1 MKAVKI
7 IIAAALM
14 FTLVF
19 AMCLP
24 AAATETE
31 SETETSSSVSE
42 EVSSEPASSDT
53 ESSDESSDQ
62 SSDESDAESEENY
75 LPSWWNPDWDDQ
87 IDAFPH
93 HWNASGEY
101 RDNLYNES
109 IKYTFSDGT
118 LTVSGKGMLN
128 FANMKIIS
136 DKISM
141 KKVKKLVI
149 KKGITSIEDYA
160 CSGRYFN
167 FSNLKTV
174 VIPSGVKGT
183 GEGTFCRNAA
193 LTKVDFPDTL
203 QSIDSWAFE
212 ECTSLEV
219 INLPKSVKSIADR
232 AFADCTR
239 LRDFTVNGASVSVD
253 ETAFSGCK
261 GISDIT
267 VKSTNQ
273 VKYFPRKYITTVTL
287 IDGATTIGKSA
298 FSSCSSLE
306 EVAIPDTVTAIK
318 ANAFKGC
325 KLIKWLTIPKE
336 VETIADSAFSGC
348 ESLTL
353 MVYNKSVAHEY
364 AKKNEIKFKVID
376 PPDTSSAKPIIGNL
390 TNRGDGDKITPS
402 KAPEKKS
409 EPIEFGDI
417 LIWMFAGA
425 AIIAVGVISVIFFV
439 SKKRA
444 NAAELYD
451 EEEYEDDGEEREDE
465 EYADDQ
471 QYADDEYESN
481 IIDGNPVCYVDSADA
496 NPVESDQTDTAYAD
510 ANPIN
515 PADGEITE

>member
-425 AIIAVGVISVIFFV
+425 AIIAVGVKSVIFFV

>member
-1 MKAVKI
+1 MKSVKI

-31 SETETSSSVSE
+31 SGTETSSSVSE

-53 ESSDESSDQ
+53 ESSDESSD
-62 SSDESDAESEENY
+62 ESDAESEEIY
-75 LPSWWNPDWDDQ
+75 LPSWWNPDWDGQ

-128 FANMKIIS
+128 FVNMKIIS

-174 VIPSGVKGT
+174 VIPSGVKST
-183 GEGTFCRNAA
+183 GEGAFCRNAA

-219 INLPKSVKSIADR
+219 INLPKSVKYIADR

-239 LRDFTVNGASVSVD
+239 LRDFTVNGASVLVD

-273 VKYFPRKYITTVTL
+273 VKYFPRKYITSVTL

-444 NAAELYD
+444 NAADFYA

-465 EYADDQ
+465 EYADD
-471 QYADDEYESN
+471 EYED
-481 IIDGNPVCYVDSADA
+481 DGDQYERDQIDA
-496 NPVESDQTDTAYAD
+496 NPADFAEPQQAAESDGAD
-510 ANPIN
+510 AKPVEGEQ
-515 PADGEITE
+515 ADGEITE

>member
-174 VIPSGVKGT
+174 VIPSGVKST

-444 NAAELYD
+444 NAAEFYD

-481 IIDGNPVCYVDSADA
+481 IIDGNPVYYVDSADA
-496 NPVESDQTDTAYAD
+496 KPVEGEQ
-510 ANPIN
+510 
-515 PADGEITE
+515 ADGEITE

>member
-31 SETETSSSVSE
+31 AGTETSSSVSE

-93 HWNASGEY
+93 HWNASGENW
-101 RDNLYNES
+101 DNLYNES

-128 FANMKIIS
+128 FVNMKIIS

-174 VIPSGVKGT
+174 VIPSGVKST

-219 INLPKSVKSIADR
+219 INLPKSVKYIADR

-273 VKYFPRKYITTVTL
+273 VKYFPRKYITSVTL

-306 EVAIPDTVTAIK
+306 EVTIPDTVTAIK

-417 LIWMFAGA
+417 LIWVFAGA

-444 NAAELYD
+444 NAADFYA

-465 EYADDQ
+465 EYADD
-471 QYADDEYESN
+471 EYEDDGDQYERDQ
-481 IIDGNPVCYVDSADA
+481 IDANPADFAEPQQAAESDGADA
-496 NPVESDQTDTAYAD
+496 NPVEGEQ
-510 ANPIN
+510 
-515 PADGEITE
+515 ADGEITE

>member
-53 ESSDESSDQ
+53 ESSDESSD
-62 SSDESDAESEENY
+62 ESEEYY

-128 FANMKIIS
+128 FVNMKIIS

-174 VIPSGVKGT
+174 VIPSGVKST
-183 GEGTFCRNAA
+183 GEGAFCRNAA

-232 AFADCTR
+232 AFVDCTR

-273 VKYFPRKYITTVTL
+273 VKYFPRKYITSVTL

-306 EVAIPDTVTAIK
+306 EVTIPDTVTAIK

-444 NAAELYD
+444 NAADFYA
-451 EEEYEDDGEEREDE
+451 EEEYEDDGDQYERDQIDANP
-465 EYADDQ
+465 ADFAEPQ
-471 QYADDEYESN
+471 QAAES
-481 IIDGNPVCYVDSADA
+481 DGADA
-496 NPVESDQTDTAYAD
+496 NPVEGEQ
-510 ANPIN
+510 
-515 PADGEITE
+515 ADGEITE

>member
-31 SETETSSSVSE
+31 SGTETSSSVGE
-42 EVSSEPASSDT
+42 ETSSDA
-53 ESSDESSDQ
+53 ESSDESDSESGDQ

-93 HWNASGEY
+93 HWNASGENW
-101 RDNLYNES
+101 DNLYNES

-174 VIPSGVKGT
+174 VIPSGVKST

-219 INLPKSVKSIADR
+219 INLPKSVKYIADR

-444 NAAELYD
+444 NAADFYA
-451 EEEYEDDGEEREDE
+451 EEEYEEEQ
-465 EYADDQ
+465 YADDQ

-481 IIDGNPVCYVDSADA
+481 IIDGNPVYYVDSADA
-496 NPVESDQTDTAYAD
+496 KPVEGEQ
-510 ANPIN
+510 
-515 PADGEITE
+515 ADGEITE

>member
-7 IIAAALM
+7 IIAATIML
-14 FTLVF
+14 TLVF

-31 SETETSSSVSE
+31 SGTETSSSVGE
-42 EVSSEPASSDT
+42 ETSSDT
-53 ESSDESSDQ
+53 ESSDE

-87 IDAFPH
+87 TDAFPH
-93 HWNASGEY
+93 HWNASGENW
-101 RDNLYNES
+101 DNLYNES

-118 LTVSGKGMLN
+118 LTVSGKGRLN

-174 VIPSGVKGT
+174 VIPSGVKST
-183 GEGTFCRNAA
+183 GEGAFCRNAA

-203 QSIDSWAFE
+203 QKIQSWAFE
-212 ECTSLEV
+212 ECTSLEI
-219 INLPKSVKSIADR
+219 INLPKSVKYIADR

-239 LRDFTVNGASVSVD
+239 LRDVTVNGASVSVD
-253 ETAFSGCK
+253 DDAFSGCK

-273 VKYFPRKYITTVTL
+273 VKYFPRKYITSVTL

-306 EVAIPDTVTAIK
+306 EVTIPDTVTAIK

-336 VETIADSAFSGC
+336 VETIADGAFSGC

-376 PPDTSSAKPIIGNL
+376 PPASSAKPIIGNL

-417 LIWMFAGA
+417 LIWMFAVA

-444 NAAELYD
+444 NDDDFYAD
-451 EEEYEDDGEEREDE
+451 DGYEDDGEEREDE
-465 EYADDQ
+465 EYADDEYEEE
-471 QYADDEYESN
+471 QYAD
-481 IIDGNPVCYVDSADA
+481 
-496 NPVESDQTDTAYAD
+496 T
-510 ANPIN
+510 NPIN